1 MMSSVKIKH
10 VGQFI
15 ECYVNRLHSFQLE
28 VLHYD
33 YFTRATYYACLQFC
47 EWDRFT
53 IRRNVMLSTSCH
65 KRLVYR
71 GNYPHPIKE

>member
-15 ECYVNRLHSFQLE
+15 ECYVSRLYSYQLE
-28 VLHYD
+28 ELHYD
-33 YFTRATYYACLQFC
+33 YFTRTTYYACLQFC

-53 IRRNVMLSTSCH
+53 IRSSITKS
-65 KRLVYR
+65 
-71 GNYPHPIKE
+71 I

>member
-15 ECYVNRLHSFQLE
+15 ECYVNRLHSYQLE

-53 IRRNVMLSTSCH
+53 IRRNVMLSTSNH
-65 KRLVYR
+65 ERFANR
-71 GNYPHPIKE
+71 GYYPHSIKE